1 MDKEAAAL
9 YTKPSLDKTVGTFI
23 SRHCQ
28 PFPIPHEVAMT
39 VVTPKFRMGASVRR
53 VEDMKHIDMPAT
65 PSRIWG
71 AIQDASMQ

>member
-1 MDKEAAAL
+1 
-9 YTKPSLDKTVGTFI
+9 
-23 SRHCQ
+23 
-28 PFPIPHEVAMT
+28 MT